1 MTLEIFSMPK
11 YQDIYPSSALIRSV
25 DLVRPTAAELLTL
38 EYFEA
43 EPASMPTDR
52 YEQHHIILNLRDEP
66 HRLENWRDGEHRD
79 FTYHKNEIIVTP
91 AGVESGWRWHVKSQ
105 CIIITLDPAKFEKF
119 AQTELGILLS
129 SQQLKNLPQ
138 FLDKDITQ
146 SGIQLLEALQCEL
159 GSQVMFESFARV
171 FLTKLILKY
180 GLPEEEYEFSKS
192 FTAQHYKQVLNYIIV
207 NYGKNILLEDMA
219 NQASLSSSHFSRL
232 FKQTIGQSPYQ
243 FLMAYRVEQAKK
255 MLDNPYT
262 LMVDIAFSCG
272 FSDQAHFSRVFKKIE
287 GLTPKQYR
295 KK

>member
-1 MTLEIFSMPK
+1 MPK
-11 YQDIYPSSALIRSV
+11 YQDIYPSDALIRSV
-25 DLVRPTAAELLTL
+25 DLVRPMAAQLLTL

-43 EPASMPTDR
+43 EPASMPTDK

-79 FTYHKNEIIVTP
+79 FIYHKNEIIVTP
-91 AGVESGWRWHVKSQ
+91 AGVESGWRWHVKTK

-119 AQTELGILLS
+119 AQTELGIILS
-129 SQQLKNLPQ
+129 DRQLKDLPQ
-138 FLDKDITQ
+138 FLDEDITQ
-146 SGIQLLEALQCEL
+146 SGIQLLEALQCDL

-180 GLPEEEYEFSKS
+180 GLQEEDYEFAKS
-192 FTAQHYKQVLNYIIV
+192 FTAQDYKQVLDYVTV
-207 NYGKNILLEDMA
+207 NYGNSVSLEDMA
-219 NQASLSSSHFSRL
+219 AKAGLSPSHFSRL

-243 FLMAYRVEQAKK
+243 FLMAYRIEQAKK
-255 MLDNPYT
+255 MLDNPKT
-262 LMVDIAFSCG
+262 LIADIAFTCG

-295 KK
+295 RN

>member
-1 MTLEIFSMPK
+1 MSN
-11 YQDIYPSSALIRSV
+11 YQDIYPCEPLIQSI
-25 DLVRPTAAELLTL
+25 DLVRPRAADLLTL

-52 YEQHHIILNLRDEP
+52 YSQHHIILNLKDEP

-79 FTYHKNEIIVTP
+79 FIYHKNEIIVTP
-91 AGVESGWRWHVKSQ
+91 GGVESGWKWHAKSK
-105 CIIITLDPAKFEKF
+105 CIIITLDPAKFEQF

-129 SQQLKNLPQ
+129 TEQLKDLPQ
-138 FLDKDITQ
+138 FLDEDITQ
-146 SGIQLLEALQCEL
+146 SGIQLKESLQCDL
-159 GSQVMFESFARV
+159 GSQVMFESYARI

-180 GLPEEEYEFSKS
+180 GLQEEEYDFTKS
-192 FTAQHYKQVLNYIIV
+192 FTAQHYKQVLDYIAV
-207 NYGKNILLEDMA
+207 DYGNNILLEDMA
-219 NQASLSSSHFSRL
+219 AQASLSPSHFSRL

-243 FLMAYRVEQAKK
+243 FLMSYRVEQAKK
-255 MLDNPYT
+255 MLGKPNS
-262 LMVDIAFSCG
+262 LMIDIALYCG

>member
-1 MTLEIFSMPK
+1 MPK
-11 YQDIYPSSALIRSV
+11 YQDIYPSEPLIQSI
-25 DLVRPTAAELLTL
+25 DLVRPTAADLLTL

-52 YEQHHIILNLRDEP
+52 YSQHHIILNLKDEP

-91 AGVESGWRWHVKSQ
+91 AGVESGWKWHVKTK
-105 CIIITLDPAKFEKF
+105 CIIITLAPAKFEQF

-129 SQQLKNLPQ
+129 TEQLKDLPQ
-138 FLDKDITQ
+138 FLDEDITQ
-146 SGIQLLEALQCEL
+146 SGIQLKESLQCDL
-159 GSQVMFESFARV
+159 GSQVMFESYARI
-171 FLTKLILKY
+171 FLVKLILKY
-180 GLPEEEYEFSKS
+180 GLQEEEYNFTKS
-192 FTAQHYKQVLNYIIV
+192 FTAQHYKQVLDYIAI
-207 NYGKNILLEDMA
+207 NYGDNILLEDMA
-219 NQASLSSSHFSRL
+219 AQANLSPAHFSRL

-255 MLDNPYT
+255 MLGKPNA
-262 LMVDIAFSCG
+262 LMIDIALYCG
-272 FSDQAHFSRVFKKIE
+272 FSDQAHFSRTFKKIE

>member
-1 MTLEIFSMPK
+1 MSN
-11 YQDIYPSSALIRSV
+11 YQDIYPCEPLIQSI
-25 DLVRPTAAELLTL
+25 DLVRPTAADLLTL

-52 YEQHHIILNLRDEP
+52 YSQHHIILNLKDEP

-91 AGVESGWRWHVKSQ
+91 AGVESGWKWHVKTK
-105 CIIITLDPAKFEKF
+105 CIIITLDPAKFEQF
-119 AQTELGILLS
+119 AQTELGIILS
-129 SQQLKNLPQ
+129 TEQLKDLPQ
-138 FLDKDITQ
+138 FLDEDITQ
-146 SGIQLLEALQCEL
+146 SGIQLKESLQCDL
-159 GSQVMFESFARV
+159 GSQVMFESYARI

-180 GLPEEEYEFSKS
+180 GLQEEEYDFTKS
-192 FTAQHYKQVLNYIIV
+192 FTAQHYKQVLDYIAI
-207 NYGKNILLEDMA
+207 NYGDNILLEDMA
-219 NQASLSSSHFSRL
+219 AEANLSPSHFSRL

-255 MLDNPYT
+255 MLGKPNA
-262 LMVDIAFSCG
+262 LMIDIALYCG
-272 FSDQAHFSRVFKKIE
+272 FSDQAHFSRTFKKIE

>member
-1 MTLEIFSMPK
+1 MPR
-11 YQDIYPSSALIRSV
+11 YQDIYPSEPLIQSI
-25 DLVRPTAAELLTL
+25 DLVRPSAADLLTL

-43 EPASMPTDR
+43 EPGSMPTDR
-52 YEQHHIILNLRDEP
+52 YKQHHIILNLKHEP
-66 HRLENWRDGEHRD
+66 NRLENWRDGEHRD
-79 FTYHKNEIIVTP
+79 FLYHKNEIIVTP
-91 AGVESGWRWHVKSQ
+91 AGVESGWRWHVKSR
-105 CIIITLDPAKFEKF
+105 CIIITLDPVKFEKF

-138 FLDKDITQ
+138 FLDEDITQ
-146 SGIQLLEALQCEL
+146 SGVQLLDALKCEL

-180 GLPEEEYEFSKS
+180 GLQAEDYDFSKS
-192 FTAQHYKQVLNYIIV
+192 FTAQHYKQVLDYIAA
-207 NYGKNILLEDMA
+207 NYGNNILLEDMA
-219 NQASLSSSHFSRL
+219 AQAGLSSSHFYRL

-243 FLMAYRVEQAKK
+243 FLMAYRIEQSKK
-255 MLDNPYT
+255 RLDNPNE
-262 LMVDIAFSCG
+262 LMADIAFACG